1 MNLKSALAIAL
12 EGHHPWGTLD
22 VPNPVDLGRRGWG
35 RYRLRVYP
43 PGTNATERR
52 ALTFHRR
59 WPVGGGIA
67 ALFAEL
73 IVGTLWAPTA
83 ATVAILS
90 VYLGGIALGLLNTRG
105 LRSRVRS
112 ITVVVTEL
120 SGERHRFGDI
130 ALYEASV
137 RHLLELDRRM
147 SAGEIVH
154 VQHEAGWA
162 VVYNSLE
169 DSPIRSHRLRLSR

>member
-1 MNLKSALAIAL
+1 MNLKSALSVAL

-43 PGTNATERR
+43 PGTNVAERR
-52 ALTFHRR
+52 ALTFQRR
-59 WPVGGGIA
+59 WPAGGGIA

-83 ATVAILS
+83 LTALIIGAYV
-90 VYLGGIALGLLNTRG
+90 VGIIVGAVSTR
-105 LRSRVRS
+105 RVRHLVRTL
-112 ITVVVTEL
+112 TVVVTEL
-120 SGERHRFGDI
+120 SGERHRFGDA
-130 ALYEASV
+130 ALYESSV
-137 RHLLELDRRM
+137 RRLLELDRRM
-147 SAGEIVH
+147 HAGEIVR

-162 VVYNSLE
+162 VVYNSL
-169 DSPIRSHRLRLSR
+169 DSTVVAKSRLRFSL

>member
-1 MNLKSALAIAL
+1 MNLKFALTIAL

-35 RYRLRVYP
+35 NYRLRVYP
-43 PGTNATERR
+43 PGTNAAERR

-59 WPVGGGIA
+59 WPVAAGIA

-73 IVGTLWAPTA
+73 IVGTLWQPGVVTVGIVAVYFA
-83 ATVAILS
+83 GLGYGLAT
-90 VYLGGIALGLLNTRG
+90 TRR
-105 LRSRVRS
+105 LRHRVRS

-120 SGERHRFGDI
+120 SGERHRFGDTV
-130 ALYEASV
+130 LYEASV

-169 DSPIRSHRLRLSR
+169 SAPLRNSHLRFSS

>member
-1 MNLKSALAIAL
+1 MNVSSALAFAL

-22 VPNPVDLGRRGWG
+22 VANPVDLARRGWG
-35 RYRLRVYP
+35 EYRLRVYP
-43 PGTNATERR
+43 PGTNAAERR

-59 WPVGGGIA
+59 WPVCGGIA

-73 IVGTLWAPTA
+73 ILGTLWVPSVV
-83 ATVAILS
+83 TVIILS
-90 VYLGGIALGLLNTRG
+90 LYFSGIAVGLAGTRG
-105 LRSRVRS
+105 LRQQVRS

-120 SGERHRFGDI
+120 SGERHRFGDV

-169 DSPIRSHRLRLSR
+169 SMPLKNPRLRFSL

>member
-1 MNLKSALAIAL
+1 MNLKPALAIAL

-35 RYRLRVYP
+35 TYRLRVYP
-43 PGTNATERR
+43 PGTNAGERR

-59 WPVGGGIA
+59 WPVGAGIS

-73 IVGTLWAPTA
+73 IIGTLWEPTIV
-83 ATVAILS
+83 TVGILA
-90 VYLGGIALGLLNTRG
+90 VYVAGLIFGLISTRR
-105 LRSRVRS
+105 LRHAVRS

-120 SGERHRFGDI
+120 SGERHRFGDT

-169 DSPIRSHRLRLSR
+169 SAPQHNPHLRFSL

>member
-1 MNLKSALAIAL
+1 VNLKSALAIAL

-22 VPNPVDLGRRGWG
+22 VPNPIELGRRGWG

-43 PGTNATERR
+43 PGTNTAERR

-59 WPVGGGIA
+59 WPVAGGIA

-83 ATVAILS
+83 TTVIIVA
-90 VYLGGIALGLLNTRG
+90 VYAAGIAAGVLGTRR
-105 LRSRVRS
+105 LRHHVRS
-112 ITVVVTEL
+112 VSVVVTEL
-120 SGERHRFGDI
+120 EGERHRFGDI

-147 SAGEIVH
+147 RAGEIVH

-162 VVYNSLE
+162 TVYNSL
-169 DSPIRSHRLRLSR
+169 DSASMESPRLRSMR